1 MKKSFK
7 TTIALLAAGMMF
19 SGIALANEDK
29 RGERGE
35 RHLQKMQ
42 ERLELS
48 DAQVEQLRETW
59 KAQHESRMEKREEMR
74 SEMRAQLADILT
86 PEQLE
91 KMDEQRSQWHKGGD
105 RDGKR
110 GMKGDCAERGKKS

>member
-7 TTIALLAAGMMF
+7 TGIALLVAGMMF
-19 SGIALANEDK
+19 SGIALANEGK
-29 RGERGE
+29 RGEHGE

-42 ERLELS
+42 ERLDLS
-48 DAQVEQLRETW
+48 DAQVEQLRESW
-59 KAQHESRMEKREEMR
+59 KVQRESRMEKRE
-74 SEMRAQLADILT
+74 EMRAQLADILT

-91 KMDEQRSQWHKGGD
+91 KMDEQRSRWHKGGD

-110 GMKGDCAERGKKS
+110 GMKGDCAERGKS

>member
-1 MKKSFK
+1 MKKPFK
-7 TTIALLAAGMMF
+7 AGIALLIAGMMV
-19 SGIALANEDK
+19 SGIALANEGKHGD
-29 RGERGE
+29 RSE

-48 DAQVEQLRETW
+48 DEQVEQLRENW
-59 KAQHESRMEKREEMR
+59 KQQHESRMEKREEMR

-110 GMKGDCAERGKKS
+110 GMKGDCGDRNKG